1 MEYNTM
7 KKLLLSLLLLVVTMP
22 VYSAEPLVKFYLNDG
37 TFKAYNLSEIDN
49 LRFPNAPDT
58 LQLQVFT
65 KDSTYYYPAQLIDSI
80 KFFVDEKNEDR
91 IHLWH
96 DGFKWD
102 FGVHEIDSIL
112 IYYTKHVAVT
122 IGTQHWMY
130 RNLDVDHYRNG
141 DSIPEV
147 RDSAQWV
154 DNYFK
159 EEGQWC
165 YLYNDT
171 NIGKTYGKLYNWF
184 VINDLRGIA
193 PIGWHITSD
202 EEWSKLENFLGG
214 SYIAGGKLKSNGVL
228 ENLNGLWHGPDP
240 GNTNESGFTGLPA
253 GFYDFSRFKGL
264 SRVTYWWTSTEN
276 EQDLLGNVWIRHVFD
291 SNVYILRNS
300 INKGVGFSI
309 RCIKDK

>member
-1 MEYNTM
+1 M
-7 KKLLLSLLLLVVTMP
+7 KKLLLALLLLVVTMS
-22 VYSAEPLVKFYLNDG
+22 VYSAEPAVKFYLSDG
-37 TFKAYNLSEIDN
+37 TFKTYNLSDIDN
-49 LRFPNAPDT
+49 LQFPNASDT

-65 KDSTYYYPAQLIDSI
+65 KDSTYYYPAQLIDSV

-147 RDSAQWV
+147 RDSAQWL
-154 DNYFK
+154 NLK
-159 EEGQWC
+159 TGAWC
-165 YLYNDT
+165 YYNNDPA
-171 NIGKTYGKLYNWF
+171 NGAIFGKLYNWYP
-184 VINDLRGIA
+184 VNDPRGLA
-193 PIGWHITSD
+193 PEGWHVSSDVEWTSLT
-202 EEWSKLENFLGG
+202 EYLGG
-214 SYIAGGKLKSNGVL
+214 DTLAGGKLKEAGTTHWYSPNTGATNYSGFSAL
-228 ENLNGLWHGPDP
+228 P
-240 GNTNESGFTGLPA
+240 GGYRYYYGTFYDVGDYGHCWSSTYYGTTYEWARLLYYYDASIYRIIGRKESGH
-253 GFYDFSRFKGL
+253 S
-264 SRVTYWWTSTEN
+264 V
-276 EQDLLGNVWIRHVFD
+276 
-291 SNVYILRNS
+291 
-300 INKGVGFSI
+300 